1 MIPGDALQRQESTST
16 LSPGTPSRVIA
27 YIDGFNLY
35 FGLRAKGWER
45 FRWLDVVALVEF
57 FIRPPQV
64 LSDVRY
70 FTAGTTHPPARYR
83 KHTTYLNALRRA
95 RGIEAIE
102 GKVEPRQMECPNCDH
117 RWKRH
122 QEKQSDV
129 NIAMMMMRDA
139 YDGAMDEAFVVSGD
153 SDLVPVVKHLVDDR
167 SIPVTLIKP
176 PRRHSDELEEVAS
189 RSLHII
195 ASRLGQAQLPNPI
208 RYITA
213 SGKEREI
220 FRPREWDP
228 VPPDVGE
235 S

>member
-1 MIPGDALQRQESTST
+1 MIPRDSPQKQESTSAPT
-16 LSPGTPSRVIA
+16 PDAPSRVVA
-27 YIDGFNLY
+27 YVDGFNLY
-35 FGLRAKGWER
+35 FGMRAKGWER

-70 FTAGTTHPPARYR
+70 FTARATHPPERYR

-102 GKVEPRQMECPNCDH
+102 GKVEARQMECPNCDH
-117 RWKRH
+117 QWKRH

-129 NIAMMMMRDA
+129 NIAMMMRDA
-139 YDGAMDEAFVVSGD
+139 YHGAMDEAFVVSGD

-167 SIPVTLIKP
+167 SIPVTPIKP
-176 PRRHSDELEEVAS
+176 PRRHSDDLEKVAS

-195 ASRLGQAQLPNPI
+195 A
-208 RYITA
+208 
-213 SGKEREI
+213 
-220 FRPREWDP
+220 
-228 VPPDVGE
+228 
-235 S
+235 